1 MNDKLGIKMKQM
13 LSLSLALLVMS
24 GTAAAQQAAAPLPE
38 PAFSNE
44 EPWPEAWFEVFRLA
58 PGQHEAFIRLVAQ
71 YDEVSAA
78 AGLPPV
84 RLYFHENGEEWD
96 VLILKIVGEHDVTP
110 EMEAAMAAKTRELGL
125 PSGPAYFIE
134 SRKSFAAHTDTKAT
148 GPVSA
153 AQWLAKLDAWRKE
166 NPGREPL
173 APGARKQK

>member
-1 MNDKLGIKMKQM
+1 MKQ
-13 LSLSLALLVMS
+13 LLWLPVIFLAMS
-24 GTAAAQQAAAPLPE
+24 GALAAQQPAQPLPE
-38 PAFSNE
+38 PAFSNG

-58 PGQHEAFIRLVAQ
+58 PGQHEAFIRLVAK

-110 EMEAAMAAKTRELGL
+110 EMETVMAAKTRELGL
-125 PSGPAYFIE
+125 PSGPAYFVE
-134 SRKSFAAHTDTKAT
+134 SRKHFSTHTDTKAV
-148 GPVSA
+148 GPISA
-153 AQWLAKLDAWRKE
+153 AQWLAKLDGWREE

-173 APGARKQK
+173 ASAAKKRN